1 MGAEGRTTM
10 ASTFDTAVIGLGA
23 AGSAALYQLAQR
35 GQKVVGFEQY
45 EPGHDR
51 GSSHG
56 ESRIIRLSYF
66 EDPAYVPLLRR
77 AYEEWRAFET
87 LDGHDAG
94 SLLTITGI
102 LEAGCPGSKVVANSL
117 ASSRL
122 HNLPREMMNGGEISR
137 RFPGF
142 ELPKDWTGL
151 FQPDGG
157 FLRPEAAVCRFV
169 AAAEKRGAE
178 VRANTRVIEIE
189 PKPNAVLVRTERET
203 IEVGSVVVAAGAWI
217 TDFVPSLAKSLT
229 VTRQVVGWF
238 PPRRPELYDPSV
250 FPVFILE
257 SRDDHIYGFPNFCGS
272 GVKSASHVK
281 GRALAHAREMGDATD
296 AEDEAQIAAMLHRYL
311 PHVGGP
317 ATKLM
322 TCMYT
327 RTPDAHFLVD
337 SWPEDRRIV
346 LASPCSGH
354 GFKFAS
360 LLGLI
365 LADLAQHG
373 ETEHDI
379 SLFRFRDA
387 VPA

>member
-1 MGAEGRTTM
+1 M
-10 ASTFDTAVIGLGA
+10 AATFDTAVIGLGA
-23 AGSAALYQLAQR
+23 AGSAALYQLAKR
-35 GQKVVGFEQY
+35 GQRVVGFEQF

-87 LDGHDAG
+87 IDGHEAG

-102 LEAGCPGSKVVANSL
+102 LEAGCPGSKVVSNSL

-122 HNLPREMMNGGEISR
+122 HDLPREMMNGREMTS

-142 ELPKDWTGL
+142 DLPRDWTGL

-157 FLRPEAAVCRFV
+157 ILKPEAAVGRFV
-169 AAAEKRGAE
+169 AAAAKRGAE
-178 VRANTRVIEIE
+178 VRANTRVMAIE
-189 PKPNAVLVRTERET
+189 PNPHSIVVRTERET
-203 IEVGSVVVAAGAWI
+203 IEAGSVVVAAGAWL
-217 TDFVPSLAKSLT
+217 TDFVPSLKRSLT

-257 SRDDHIYGFPNFCGS
+257 SRDDHIYGFPNFSGS
-272 GVKSASHVK
+272 GVKSASHVR
-281 GRALAHAREMGDATD
+281 GRAISHASDLDETTTE
-296 AEDEAQIAAMLHRYL
+296 EDEAQIAAMLHRYL

-337 SWPEDRRIV
+337 TLPKDPRIV

-360 LLGLI
+360 LLGI
-365 LADLAQHG
+365 VLADLAQHG
-373 ETEHDI
+373 QTDHDI
-379 SLFRFRDA
+379 SLFRFREA